1 MTANASSSTQLAG
14 KHALVTGG
22 GRGIGLAITQSLLAH
37 GARVTILSR
46 TPKSNLLET
55 FGRAETPGQVEATGR
70 VAAPGFSPAT
80 ESFQRDRALALA
92 CDVTDQ
98 ASVARAFSSARE
110 RFGPIHIL
118 INNAGQAA
126 SAPFLKTGFEMWR
139 RLMVVN
145 VDGAFLGSQ
154 AALPDMLQAG
164 WGRIVNV
171 ASVAGLV
178 GQAYIAAYC
187 ASKHALVGL
196 TRALAVEVADKGI
209 TVNAVCP
216 GYTETEMVTEAVANI
231 VAKTG
236 RSEQQAREQLIGRNP
251 LKRMIKPEEVANAVA
266 WLCLPG
272 SDAVNGQAIV
282 ISGGEV

>member
-1 MTANASSSTQLAG
+1 MSTNGAVSPQLAG

-22 GRGIGLAITQSLLAH
+22 GRGIGLAITRALLTH
-37 GARVTILSR
+37 GARVTM
-46 TPKSNLLET
+46 
-55 FGRAETPGQVEATGR
+55 TGR
-70 VAAPGFSPAT
+70 DVDVMRRAATTLCGEAFYVAA
-80 ESFQRDRALALA
+80 
-92 CDVTDQ
+92 DVTSRE
-98 ASVARAFSSARE
+98 SVERGFAEARE
-110 RFGPIHIL
+110 RFGAIQIL
-118 INNAGQAA
+118 VNNAGQAA
-126 SAPFLKTGFEMWR
+126 SAPFLKTHDELWR
-139 RLMVVN
+139 RLMTVN
-145 VDGAFLGSQ
+145 VDGAFYCSQ
-154 AALPDMLQAG
+154 AALPEMLVGG

-171 ASVAGLV
+171 ASIAGLI

-196 TRALAVEVADKGI
+196 TRALAVEVADKGV

-216 GYTETEMVTEAVANI
+216 GYTETEMVTNAVKNI

-236 RSEQQAREQLIGRNP
+236 RSEEQARQDLIGRNP

-272 SDAVNGQAIV
+272 SEAVNGQAIV